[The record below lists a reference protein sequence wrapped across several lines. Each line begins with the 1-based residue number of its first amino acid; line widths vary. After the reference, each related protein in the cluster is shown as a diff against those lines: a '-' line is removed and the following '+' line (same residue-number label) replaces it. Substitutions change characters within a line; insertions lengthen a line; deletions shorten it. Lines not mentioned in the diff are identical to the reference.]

1 VSQAGDQRRDPVPAV
16 DAVGGRGTVDPHMP
30 AEEAEAP
37 EASPASAPPLASR
50 LFSWRTLLSFL
61 VAAIIVGFAIK
72 QGGINWS
79 DTWDHI
85 RHADVR
91 LYALAF
97 LAFLGSMV
105 VRSVRWHFLLRN
117 AGERCGTFSLFE
129 IIFASFFVNC
139 VIPAKMGD
147 VYRAFLVRQRENV
160 GASKALGTI
169 IAERLLDL
177 VVLMGLLVITGG
189 ITFHN
194 RVPGAL
200 VPYAIA
206 GALLSAFGI
215 SVVVIMATGRGTRLV
230 SRMPARIHVRYENF
244 RKGTVQALS
253 PWPFVALLTVLVWC
267 MEGTRLGLVVAALDL
282 QSLMHPAQFLLVALV
297 AALLTTVPFTPG
309 GLGLVEA
316 GMVGVLGTVADVPRS
331 AAASITVLDRS
342 LSYGA
347 VLVIGFAFFA
357 LTHVRQPRSTRL
369 AGESGA

>member
-1 VSQAGDQRRDPVPAV
+1 VSSPDDARNDVVAGVDTAQARATVGD
-16 DAVGGRGTVDPHMP
+16 HMP
-30 AEEAEAP
+30 AEQAQP
-37 EASPASAPPLASR
+37 VDSPPVSPPLAAR

-61 VAAIIVGFAIK
+61 VAAVIVVIAIK

-79 DTWDHI
+79 DTWAHI
-85 RHADVR
+85 RHADLR
-91 LYALAF
+91 LYALA
-97 LAFLGSMV
+97 LVAFLGSMA
-105 VRSVRWHFLLRN
+105 VRAVRWHFLLRN
-117 AGERCGTFSLFE
+117 AGEHCHTFSLFE

-177 VVLMGLLVITGG
+177 TVLMGLLVIAGG

-200 VPYAIA
+200 VPYAVA
-206 GALLSAFGI
+206 GALLSAFGV
-215 SVVVIMATGRGTRLV
+215 SVVVIMATGRGQRLV
-230 SRMPARIHVRYENF
+230 RRLPTRISDRYENF
-244 RKGTVQALS
+244 RHGTVQSLS
-253 PWPFVALLTVLVWC
+253 PWPFVTLLTVLVWC
-267 MEGTRLGLVVAALDL
+267 LEGTRLGLVVASLDL

-316 GMVGVLGTVADVPRS
+316 GMVGVLATVADVPRN
-331 AAASITVLDRS
+331 AGASITVLDRS
-342 LSYGA
+342 ISYGA
-347 VLVIGFAFFA
+347 VAVIGFMFFT